1 MAKPRV
7 YKRPHVEDPKLKKT
21 LQQIDD
27 EFSNVYAAIPSAFG
41 NVDGGRPDSDYTST
55 IDIDGGTV

>member
-1 MAKPRV
+1 MANPRV

-27 EFSNVYAAIPSAFG
+27 EFSNVYKAMPTGFG
-41 NVDGGRPDSDYTST
+41 NVDGGRPDSDYTS
-55 IDIDGGTV
+55 IPIVDGGGI